1 MISTHMNHAVKVLL
15 LVEDNGAD
23 VRLMKE
29 AFRESGIVE
38 DISVVTDGEEAMM
51 FLHKT
56 GEYENA
62 PRPHLI
68 LLDLNLPRKDGRQ
81 VLSEI
86 KSDHD
91 LKRIPVIILT
101 SSQAEEDIRT
111 TYELG
116 ANCFITKPLDF
127 GEFTEITRLLADF
140 RLGVVRLPEG

>member
-1 MISTHMNHAVKVLL
+1 MISTHASHGVKVLL

-29 AFRESGIVE
+29 AFRESNIVE

-51 FLHKT
+51 FLHRT
-56 GEYENA
+56 GRYEDA
-62 PRPHLI
+62 PRPSLI

-86 KSDHD
+86 KSDPG
-91 LKRIPVIILT
+91 LRRIPVIILT
-101 SSQAEEDIRT
+101 SSQAEEDILM
-111 TYELG
+111 TYDLG

-127 GEFTEITRLLADF
+127 VEFTEITRLLADF
-140 RLGVVRLPEG
+140 WLGVVRLPEG